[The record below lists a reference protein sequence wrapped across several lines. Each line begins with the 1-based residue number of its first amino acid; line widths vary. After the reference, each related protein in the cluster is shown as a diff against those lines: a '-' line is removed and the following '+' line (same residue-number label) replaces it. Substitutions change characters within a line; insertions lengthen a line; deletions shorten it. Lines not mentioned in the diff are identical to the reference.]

1 MRTFRRRE
9 APSECDSSLLEETFN
24 SVYSNPGTADGQSS
38 PALACARDERD
49 FGSRIDGIQHLSR
62 DLDALRERI

>member
-1 MRTFRRRE
+1 
-9 APSECDSSLLEETFN
+9 
-24 SVYSNPGTADGQSS
+24 VYSNPGTADGQSS